1 MVFKNSYFLYY
12 FQKYNFSGIKS
23 CIISYHITQLLD
35 SKAYV
40 CTDRTKTVGHEVP
53 GVGELEI
60 LVQVVQ
66 PVQEVPELPAQEG
79 QHVPVP

>member
-1 MVFKNSYFLYY
+1 M
-12 FQKYNFSGIKS
+12 Q
-23 CIISYHITQLLD
+23 Q
-35 SKAYV
+35 AYIN
-40 CTDRTKTVGHEVP
+40 TDMTKTLWNKVP

-79 QHVPVP
+79 QHVPVPQHKIFIFSRFFPQLLTRSYFIQLQ